1 MTNRLSRRQL
11 EKGVMGMLDGRVAL
25 VTTLLLR
32 AGEST
37 EVEVAISRYFLVV
50 PAEAGT
56 QPSATL

>member
-32 AGEST
+32 AGE
-37 EVEVAISRYFLVV
+37 
-50 PAEAGT
+50 
-56 QPSATL
+56 